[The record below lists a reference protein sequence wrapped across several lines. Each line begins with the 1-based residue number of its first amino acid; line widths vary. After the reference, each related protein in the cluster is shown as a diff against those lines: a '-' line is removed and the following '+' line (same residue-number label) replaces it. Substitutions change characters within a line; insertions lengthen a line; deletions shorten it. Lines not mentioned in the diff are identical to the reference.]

1 MEVSTQGKIKKLS
14 IFIAGQNI
22 IYWIFLVLILFFA
35 ITLGKTFFSAQNLM
49 TILRQTA
56 MISVMAIG
64 MTFALAAGE
73 IDLSVGAVIALSG
86 CVTAIALREF
96 NLIIAIIAGISSG
109 IIVGFF
115 NGIIVAKL
123 RVPSFLV
130 TVASMGIIGG
140 LTRWITSLKSIGI
153 TNLTYIYF
161 FGSGNIGPIPILF
174 IWTIIVLV
182 IGVLLINKTA
192 YGKRIL
198 ATGGNEKAAFFTGI
212 KTRWVKLSVLIISA
226 TAAALAGMLYVGRL
240 QGARYNIGEGFELSV
255 LAAAVLGGTSL
266 FGGKAS
272 VVGSLFGAIVIGIIN
287 NGLILMGLD
296 VSQQMFFRGIILL
309 IAISINIRSHFKA
322 TI

>member
-1 MEVSTQGKIKKLS
+1 MEVSRQGKIKKLS
-14 IFIAGQNI
+14 VFIAAQNI
-22 IYWIFLVLILFFA
+22 IYWIFLLLILFFA

-49 TILRQTA
+49 NILRQTA
-56 MISVMAIG
+56 MISIMAIG

-73 IDLSVGAVIALSG
+73 IDLSVGSVIALSG
-86 CVTAIALREF
+86 CITSMVLRDL
-96 NLIIAIIAGISSG
+96 NLILAIIAGIGVG
-109 IIVGFF
+109 ILVGCF

-130 TVASMGIIGG
+130 TIASMGIIGG

-153 TNLTYIYF
+153 SNSTYIYF
-161 FGSGNIGPIPILF
+161 FGSGNLGQIPILF
-174 IWTIIVLV
+174 IWTLV
-182 IGVLLINKTA
+182 ILIIGVLLINRTS

-212 KTRWVKLSVLIISA
+212 KTRWVKMSVLIISA
-226 TAAALAGMLYVGRL
+226 TSAALAGMLYVGRL
-240 QGARYNIGEGFELSV
+240 QGARYSIGEGFELSI

-272 VVGSLFGAIVIGIIN
+272 VVGSLIGAIVIGIIN

-309 IAISINIRSHFKA
+309 IAISINIRAHLKT